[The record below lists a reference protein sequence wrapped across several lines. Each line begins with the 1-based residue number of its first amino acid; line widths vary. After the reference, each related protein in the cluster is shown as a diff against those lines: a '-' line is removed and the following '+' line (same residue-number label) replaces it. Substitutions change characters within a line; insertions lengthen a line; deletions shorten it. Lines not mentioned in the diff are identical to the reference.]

1 MRARG
6 LEGQKLQR
14 ALAMGV
20 GLVTLMREGSQE
32 DLCVHFVF
40 EHGGV

>member
-1 MRARG
+1 MRARR

-20 GLVTLMREGSQE
+20 GLVTLMREGLQE
-32 DLCVHFVF
+32 GLYVHFVF
-40 EHGGV
+40 EHGAV